1 MTGFQAA
8 GSGDAGLLGDAGLQG
23 DAGLLSPVS
32 ASPLVAALTGDR
44 AVLAAILAVE
54 AGWAAVLEQHD
65 LAPAGSA
72 AVVAHAADASR
83 YDVADIAR
91 RSQGGGNPV
100 IPLLAD
106 LRTQVRGLDTA
117 GVGADGVGAAKA
129 VHTSLTSQDVL
140 DTALM
145 LVARNTVEALL
156 ADVKGTTAALAR
168 LAEQHADTLC
178 VGRSLTQHSLPFT
191 FGLRTAQWFHG
202 LAAAGRRLEALEL
215 PVQFGGAAGTLAAG
229 TVLTSTAGL
238 TPGSAAGRLATDPFA
253 LSDALAI
260 QLGLAAAPAPW
271 HTNRLAVTSLGDA
284 LAAVVDASGKIA
296 ADVLFLS
303 RPEVAEVAEP
313 RAPGRGVSSAMP
325 QKQNPVLS
333 VLVRSAALQAPGL
346 AAQLHLAAATFNDE
360 RPDGAWHTEW
370 PALRQLL
377 ALALGAAGHLREL
390 AEGLQ
395 VFPDGM
401 RRNLDLSGP
410 LLLSEGVSAAVAQL
424 LSVSGPG
431 ANGAGPAGTGAD
443 GKQQL
448 QAVVDKTLQAPAAE
462 QAATY
467 RKLLREAVPADKLS
481 DERLEELLDP
491 ASYLGQAAEILRRIL
506 AAFPDFAG
514 ASTPAASNPAASTPT
529 ASTEPDGNGDSR
541 G

>member
-1 MTGFQAA
+1 M
-8 GSGDAGLLGDAGLQG
+8 GDLRVFAEEA

-54 AGWAAVLEQHD
+54 SGWAAVLQRAA

-72 AVVAHAADASR
+72 AVVASAAEAGR
-83 YDVADIAR
+83 YDLADIALR
-91 RSQGGGNPV
+91 AQGGGNPV

-106 LRTQVRGLDTA
+106 LRKKVAALDTA
-117 GVGADGVGAAKA
+117 GVGAAKA

-145 LVARNTVEALL
+145 LLARNTVHAVL
-156 ADVKGTTAALAR
+156 ADLKGAAASLAALAG
-168 LAEQHADTLC
+168 QHADTLC

-191 FGLRTAQWFHG
+191 FGLRAAQWFQG
-202 LAAAGRRLEALEL
+202 AAAAGRQLEALQF

-229 TVLTSTAGL
+229 TVLTEGSHA
-238 TPGSAAGRLATDPFA
+238 TPFSLADNLAA
-253 LSDALAI
+253 
-260 QLGLAAAPAPW
+260 QLGLAPAQAPW
-271 HTNRLAVTSLGDA
+271 HTNRLAITSLGHA
-284 LAAVVDASGKIA
+284 LASVLDAFGKIA

-303 RPEVAEVAEP
+303 RPEVAELAEP
-313 RAPGRGVSSAMP
+313 RAAGRGVSSAMP

-333 VLVRSAALQAPGL
+333 VLVRSAALQAPQL
-346 AAQLHLAAATFNDE
+346 AAQLHVAAATFNDE
-360 RPDGAWHTEW
+360 RPDGAWHAEW

-377 ALALGAAGHLREL
+377 ALTLGAAGHLREL

-395 VFPDGM
+395 VFPEAM
-401 RRNLDLSGP
+401 RRNLDLAGP
-410 LLLSEGVSAAVAQL
+410 LLLAEGVTAAVAPL
-424 LSVSGPG
+424 LKEQGG
-431 ANGAGPAGTGAD
+431 RT

-448 QAVVDKTLQAPAAE
+448 QDVVDQTLQAPPAE

-467 RKLLREAVPADKLS
+467 RKLLRDAVPAVVVPDA
-481 DERLEELLDP
+481 RLEELLDP
-491 ASYLGQAAEILRRIL
+491 ASYLGQSAEITRRIL
-506 AAFPDFAG
+506 AAFPDFVSPDANG
-514 ASTPAASNPAASTPT
+514 AS
-529 ASTEPDGNGDSR
+529 R

>member
-1 MTGFQAA
+1 MTHAA
-8 GSGDAGLLGDAGLQG
+8 ALGDLRAFAEEA

-32 ASPLVAALTGDR
+32 ASPLVTALTGDR

-54 AGWAAVLEQHD
+54 AGWADVLEEAG

-72 AVVAHAADASR
+72 AVVASAAEAGR
-83 YDVADIAR
+83 YDLADIALR
-91 RSQGGGNPV
+91 AQGGGNPV

-106 LRTQVRGLDTA
+106 LRKNVAALDT
-117 GVGADGVGAAKA
+117 GGVGAAKA

-145 LVARNTVEALL
+145 LLARNTVHAVL
-156 ADVKGTTAALAR
+156 ADLKGTTTALAH
-168 LAEQHADTLC
+168 LAGQHADTLC
-178 VGRSLTQHSLPFT
+178 VGRSLTQHSLPYT
-191 FGLRTAQWFHG
+191 FGLRAAQWFQG
-202 LAAAGRRLEALEL
+202 VAAAGRQLEKLEF

-229 TVLTSTAGL
+229 TVLTDGADA
-238 TPGSAAGRLATDPFA
+238 TPFTLA
-253 LSDALAI
+253 DALAAR
-260 QLGLAAAPAPW
+260 LGLALAPAPW
-271 HTNRLAVTSLGDA
+271 HTNRLAVTSLGHA
-284 LAAVVDASGKIA
+284 LASVLDAFGKIA

-303 RPEVAEVAEP
+303 RPEVAELAEP
-313 RAPGRGVSSAMP
+313 RAAGRGVSSAMP

-333 VLVRSAALQAPGL
+333 VLVRSAALQAPQL
-346 AAQLHLAAATFNDE
+346 AAQLHVAAANFNDE

-390 AEGLQ
+390 AEGLR

-410 LLLSEGVSAAVAQL
+410 LLLAEGVTAAVAPL
-424 LSVSGPG
+424 LAEQHGR
-431 ANGAGPAGTGAD
+431 T

-448 QAVVDKTLQAPAAE
+448 QEVVDRTLDAPPSE
-462 QAATY
+462 QAGTY
-467 RKLLREAVPADKLS
+467 RKLFREAVPAVVVPDA
-481 DERLEELLDP
+481 RLEELLDP
-491 ASYLGQAAEILRRIL
+491 ASYLGQSAEITRRIL
-506 AAFPDFAG
+506 AAFPEFTSPQTDANG
-514 ASTPAASNPAASTPT
+514 AS
-529 ASTEPDGNGDSR
+529 R

>member
-1 MTGFQAA
+1 MTAFQPAA
-8 GSGDAGLLGDAGLQG
+8 GYGDV
-23 DAGLLSPVS
+23 GLLSPVS

-54 AGWAAVLEQHD
+54 AGWAAVLEKHD

-72 AVVAHAADASR
+72 AVVARAADASR
-83 YDVADIAR
+83 YDAADIAR
-91 RSQGGGNPV
+91 RGQGGGNPV

-106 LRTQVRGLDTA
+106 LRVQVKALDTE
-117 GVGADGVGAAKA
+117 GVGALRA

-145 LVARNTVEALL
+145 LLARNTVGALL

-168 LAEQHADTLC
+168 LAQRHAETLC

-191 FGLRTAQWFHG
+191 FGLRAAQWFSG
-202 LAAAGRRLEALEL
+202 LAAAARRIETLEL
-215 PVQFGGAAGTLAAG
+215 PVQTGGAAGTLAAG
-229 TVLTSTAGL
+229 TVLTLGTSTNPFGL
-238 TPGSAAGRLATDPFA
+238 ADDLAA
-253 LSDALAI
+253 

-271 HTNRLAVTSLGDA
+271 HTNRLAITSLGDA
-284 LAAVVDASGKIA
+284 LAGAADALGKIA

-333 VLVRSAALQAPGL
+333 VLVRSAALQAPAL

-377 ALALGAAGHLREL
+377 ALALGAAGHAREL

-395 VFPDGM
+395 VFPDAM

-410 LLLSEGVSAAVAQL
+410 LLLSEGVSAAVAPL
-424 LSVSGPG
+424 LAVDE
-431 ANGAGPAGTGAD
+431 TGAD

-448 QAVVDKTLQAPAAE
+448 QAVVDRTMQAPAAE

-467 RKLLREAVPADKLS
+467 RRLLRQAVPANKLS
-481 DERLEELLDP
+481 GEELDRLLDP
-491 ASYLGQAAEILRRIL
+491 ASYLGQAAEISRRIL
-506 AAFPDFAG
+506 AAFPDYVL
-514 ASTPAASNPAASTPT
+514 PPT
-529 ASTEPDGNGDSR
+529 APERNGDSR
-541 G
+541 GQTNS

>member
-8 GSGDAGLLGDAGLQG
+8 GAGALYGDAGLGGDF
-23 DAGLLSPVS
+23 GLLSPVS

-83 YDVADIAR
+83 YDLADISR
-91 RSQGGGNPV
+91 RAQGGGNPV

-106 LRTQVRGLDTA
+106 LRTQVRALDTA
-117 GVGADGVGAAKA
+117 NVGANGVGALRA

-145 LVARNTVEALL
+145 LVARNTVAALL

-191 FGLRTAQWFHG
+191 FGLRAAQWFHG
-202 LAAAGRRLEALEL
+202 LAAAARRLEALEL

-229 TVLTSTAGL
+229 TVLTS
-238 TPGSAAGRLATDPFA
+238 GSATDPFA
-253 LSDALAI
+253 LSDALAA

-271 HTNRLAVTSLGDA
+271 HTSRLAVTSLGDA
-284 LAAVVDASGKIA
+284 VGSVVDALGKIA
-296 ADVLFLS
+296 SDVLFLS

-377 ALALGAAGHLREL
+377 ALALGAAGHVREL
-390 AEGLQ
+390 AAGLQ

-401 RRNLDLSGP
+401 RRNLELSGP
-410 LLLSEGVSAAVAQL
+410 LLLSEGVSAAVAPL
-424 LSVSGPG
+424 LPAS
-431 ANGAGPAGTGAD
+431 GAGAAGSVAD

-448 QAVVDKTLQAPAAE
+448 QAVVDKTLQAPPAE

-467 RKLLREAVPADKLS
+467 RRLLRGAVPADRLS
-481 DERLEELLDP
+481 DARLEELLDP
-491 ASYLGQAAEILRRIL
+491 ASYLGQAARISRRIL
-506 AAFPDFAG
+506 AAFPDFAL
-514 ASTPAASNPAASTPT
+514 T
-529 ASTEPDGNGDSR
+529 STEPDGNGDSR

>member
-1 MTGFQAA
+1 MTVYQPA
-8 GSGDAGLLGDAGLQG
+8 GSDGDV
-23 DAGLLSPVS
+23 GLLSPVS
-32 ASPLVAALTGDR
+32 ASPLVVALTGDR

-54 AGWAAVLEQHD
+54 AGWAAVLEKHD

-72 AVVAHAADASR
+72 AVVAHAADTSR
-83 YDVADIAR
+83 YDPADIAVR
-91 RSQGGGNPV
+91 AQGGGNPV

-106 LRTQVRGLDTA
+106 LRAQVKALDTGSA
-117 GVGADGVGAAKA
+117 GAPGVGALRA

-145 LVARNTVEALL
+145 LLARNTVSALL

-168 LAEQHADTLC
+168 LAEQHAETLC

-191 FGLRTAQWFHG
+191 FGLKAAQWFHG
-202 LAAAGRRLEALEL
+202 LAAAARRLEALEL
-215 PVQFGGAAGTLAAG
+215 PVQTGGAAGTLAAG
-229 TVLTSTAGL
+229 TVLTAGS
-238 TPGSAAGRLATDPFA
+238 GTDPFL
-253 LSDALAI
+253 LSDDLAG
-260 QLGLAAAPAPW
+260 QLGLAATPAPW
-271 HTNRLAVTSLGDA
+271 HTNRIAVTSLGDS
-284 LAAVVDASGKIA
+284 LAGVVDALGKIA
-296 ADVLFLS
+296 SDVLFLS

-313 RAPGRGVSSAMP
+313 PAPGRGVSSAMP

-333 VLVRSAALQAPGL
+333 VLVRSAALQAPAL

-360 RPDGAWHTEW
+360 RPDGAWHSEW

-395 VFPDGM
+395 VFPEGM

-410 LLLSEGVSAAVAQL
+410 LLLSEGVSAAVAPL
-424 LSVSGPG
+424 LSADGS
-431 ANGAGPAGTGAD
+431 GAD

-448 QAVVDKTLQAPAAE
+448 QAVVDRTLQAPAAE
-462 QAATY
+462 QADTY
-467 RKLLREAVPADKLS
+467 RRLLRETVPADTLS
-481 DERLEELLDP
+481 DARLEDLLNP
-491 ASYLGQAAEILRRIL
+491 ASYLGQAAGISRRIL
-506 AAFPDFAG
+506 AAFPDFA
-514 ASTPAASNPAASTPT
+514 PTPT
-529 ASTEPDGNGDSR
+529 EKDGNGDSR